1 MTQLAL
7 TSLNYSANLLDVIYK
22 GFKKTIQGIVVGW
35 MIARQTQANQ
45 KTAEMLCK
53 YEYTQQDY
61 HWVLA
66 DLNSKTIAQIRKE
79 FLND

>member
-1 MTQLAL
+1 M
-7 TSLNYSANLLDVIYK
+7 I
-22 GFKKTIQGIVVGW
+22 GW